1 MRFGQRDSYNNFM
14 DINTVTLTGRLGGDI
29 ELRYT
34 NSGTAVANVNIA
46 VESGF
51 GEKKKTL
58 WIGIDLWGKTAESA
72 AQFLGKGRKIAIS
85 GRLDHSEYED
95 KETGKKVS
103 KTRVVAEQWTFADSE
118 RKEGAQSRAEGVRQ
132 GGGDAPRRPDASAPA
147 RLQET
152 PQVELPINDDDE
164 IPF

>member
-1 MRFGQRDSYNNFM
+1 M

-34 NSGTAVANVNIA
+34 NSGTAVANVNLA

-58 WIGIDLWGKTAESA
+58 WIGLDLWGKAAESA
-72 AQFLGKGRKIAIS
+72 AQFLGKGRKIAVS

-118 RKEGAQSRAEGVRQ
+118 RKEGAQSRAEGARNGAGDVPRQ
-132 GGGDAPRRPDASAPA
+132 SQASAPA
-147 RLQET
+147 RRQDP
-152 PQVELPINDDDE
+152 PQGELPINGGDDD

>member
-1 MRFGQRDSYNNFM
+1 M

-34 NSGTAVANVNIA
+34 KTGAAVANVNLA

-51 GEKKKTL
+51 GDNKKTNWFGL
-58 WIGIDLWGKTAESA
+58 DFWGKAAESA
-72 AQFLGKGRKIAIS
+72 GQYLAKGRKIAIS

-95 KETGKKVS
+95 RETGKKVS
-103 KTRVVAEQWTFADSE
+103 KTRVVVESWTFADSE
-118 RKEGAQSRAEGVRQ
+118 RRAAGGDGQRAEKPRQ
-132 GGGDAPRRPDASAPA
+132 RSEAPA
-147 RLQET
+147 RRQEAPPT
-152 PQVELPINDDDE
+152 RRAEPQQELPIGGDEEDD